1 MHGIRNG
8 ILIIQIAS
16 IILFSTPHSF
26 VYGLYL
32 WNYDYV
38 VKELCVNRFDP
49 KSECNG
55 SCHLMKNMSAS
66 SHHVMDGHDHNDLD
80 FPPLQNHIKELLRL
94 PILFSDQQL
103 RFENQS
109 GGKKTNY
116 FVVSLNLYLPP
127 FIEKAAP
134 PPRFI

>member
-8 ILIIQIAS
+8 IVIIQIAS
-16 IILFSTPHSF
+16 IVLFSTPHSF

-49 KSECNG
+49 KSECDG
-55 SCHLMKNMSAS
+55 SCHLMKNMS
-66 SHHVMDGHDHNDLD
+66 HLGHYVMDGHKHNEVD
-80 FPPLQNHIKELLRL
+80 FPPLQNQIRELLRL
-94 PILFSDQQL
+94 PTLFSDQ
-103 RFENQS
+103 RFCFEQPL
-109 GGKKTNY
+109 GDKKTKY
-116 FVVSLNLYLPP
+116 FAISLNCYLPP
-127 FIEKAAP
+127 LLENADP